1 MLERDAYAAQ
11 NARCSMA
18 GGMTSFFAHNRHDFR
33 KVKKRCSRLM
43 DGVLDVI
50 ELCEHPVVSARAVF
64 GVEDEGGQA

>member
-1 MLERDAYAAQ
+1 
-11 NARCSMA
+11 MA

-50 ELCEHPVVSARAVF
+50 ELCEHPVVPARAVF
-64 GVEDEGGQA
+64 GL